1 MCGGGGGGSPP
12 PVPPA
17 PPPPAADNAAIQ
29 ETQAKQRKLER
40 SAAGRSSTILT
51 GPTGISTMDE
61 TTKKKTLGSSS
72 LLGG

>member
-1 MCGGGGGGSPP
+1 MCGGGGSPP

-29 ETQAKQRKLER
+29 ETQAKTRRLER
-40 SAAGRSSTILT
+40 SAAGRASTILT
-51 GPTGISTMDE
+51 GPTGVSAMEE

>member
-1 MCGGGGGGSPP
+1 MCGGGGGSPP

-29 ETQAKQRKLER
+29 ETQAKTRRLER
-40 SAAGRSSTILT
+40 SAAGRASTILT
-51 GPTGISTMDE
+51 GPTGVSAMEE

>member
-1 MCGGGGGGSPP
+1 MCGGGGSPP

-29 ETQAKQRKLER
+29 ETQAKTRRLER
-40 SAAGRSSTILT
+40 SAAGRASTILT
-51 GPTGISTMDE
+51 GPTGVSAMDE

>member
-1 MCGGGGGGSPP
+1 M
-12 PVPPA
+12 V
-17 PPPPAADNAAIQ
+17 Q

-61 TTKKKTLGSSS
+61 MTKKKTLGSSS

>member
-1 MCGGGGGGSPP
+1 MCGGGGSPP

-29 ETQAKQRKLER
+29 ETQAKQRRLER
-40 SAAGRSSTILT
+40 SAAGRASTILT
-51 GPTGISTMDE
+51 GPTGVSAMEE

>member
-1 MCGGGGGGSPP
+1 MCGGGSSPP

-29 ETQAKQRKLER
+29 ETQAKTRRLER
-40 SAAGRSSTILT
+40 SAAGRASTILT
-51 GPTGISTMDE
+51 GPTGVSAMEE